1 MAVQSHDPSLY
12 EHRDLIPVRR
22 ALISVSD
29 KSRLLE
35 LAGALAAAGVEIVST
50 GSTASTI
57 RDAGHPVTDVA
68 EVTGFAEALDGRVKT
83 LHPSVHAGLLADLR
97 LADHR
102 DQLAQLGIEP
112 FELVVVN
119 LYPFE
124 ETVAAGKPVA
134 DVIENVDIGGPAMVR
149 ATAKNHANAAIVV
162 SPERYDEVIEAVQAG
177 GTTLDLRRSLAADA
191 FTHTAS
197 YDASVATY
205 FLEQEFVGWTGET
218 LDEAG
223 FDADFDAD
231 FGAEQ
236 GAEALLDDDADFDGE
251 DGTAGSIDAIFAI
264 DLEDPTGTTVGLEV
278 GGLRDAVLRYGEN
291 SHQRAALFTEPGG
304 TGIAQA
310 TQLHGKEMSYNNYVD
325 ADAALRAAYDHDR
338 PAVAIIKHANPC
350 GIAVAPEGA
359 ADEIA
364 AAHELAHACDPV
376 SAFGGVIAANRTVTK
391 AMAETVSGIFTEVII
406 APGFDPE
413 ALAILTQKKNL
424 RLLVLP
430 GDFEPSPLELR
441 QVSGGFLLQDADRSF
456 APASEWELATGEP
469 ADAGTLAELEFA
481 WRACRAVKSNAIL
494 LAQGGASVGVGM
506 GQVNRVDSCRLA
518 VERAGERATGSVAAS
533 DAFFPFADGL
543 QVLLDAGVRAVV
555 QPGGSVRDPEVIEA
569 AKAAGVTMYFTGERH
584 FFH

>member
-29 KSRLLE
+29 KTRLLE
-35 LAGALAAAGVEIVST
+35 LAEALAEAGVEIVST
-50 GSTASTI
+50 GSTAAKI
-57 RDAGHPVTDVA
+57 RDAGHAVTDVS

-83 LHPSVHAGLLADLR
+83 LHPAVHSGLLADLR
-97 LADHR
+97 LASHR
-102 DQLAQLGIEP
+102 EQLAELGFAP

-124 ETVAAGKPVA
+124 QTVAAGKPAA
-134 DVIENVDIGGPAMVR
+134 DVVENVDIGGPAMVR

-162 SPERYDEVIEAVQAG
+162 SPERYDDVIEAVREG
-177 GTTLDLRRSLAADA
+177 GTTLELRRSLATEA
-191 FTHTAS
+191 FVHTAQ
-197 YDASVATY
+197 YDAAVANW
-205 FLEQEFVGWTGET
+205 FLEQEDLGWSET
-218 LDEAG
+218 A
-223 FDADFDAD
+223 ADDP
-231 FGAEQ
+231 
-236 GAEALLDDDADFDGE
+236 
-251 DGTAGSIDAIFAI
+251 SIDDESLDGLFENADAY
-264 DLEDPTGTTVGLEV
+264 VGYELF
-278 GGLRDAVLRYGEN
+278 GLREAVLRYGEN
-291 SHQRAALFTEPGG
+291 SHQRAALFTENDGS
-304 TGIAQA
+304 GIAQA

-325 ADAALRAAYDHDR
+325 ADAALRAAYDHER

-359 ADEIA
+359 ADPIA

-376 SAFGGVIAANRTVTK
+376 SAFGGVIAANSTVTK
-391 AMAETVSGIFTEVII
+391 GMAETVSGIFTEVVV
-406 APGFDPE
+406 APGFEPE
-413 ALAILTQKKNL
+413 ALAILTQKKNV

-430 GDFEPSPLELR
+430 EGFTQNPVELR

-456 APASEWELATGEP
+456 KPAAEWELATGEP
-469 ADAGTLAELEFA
+469 ADAETLAELEFA

-494 LAQGGASVGVGM
+494 LTAGGASVGVGM

-518 VERAGERATGSVAAS
+518 VERAGERAAGSVAAS

-543 QVLLDAGVRAVV
+543 QVLLDAGVRAIV

-569 AKAAGVTMYFTGERH
+569 AKAAGATMYFTHERH

>member
-29 KSRLLE
+29 KTRLLE

-50 GSTASTI
+50 GSTAAAI
-57 RDAGHPVTDVA
+57 RDAGHSVTDVA

-83 LHPSVHAGLLADLR
+83 LHPAVHSGLLADLR

-102 DQLAQLGIEP
+102 RQLAELGFAP

-124 ETVAAGKPVA
+124 QTVAAGKPAA
-134 DVIENVDIGGPAMVR
+134 DVVENVDIGGPAMVR

-162 SPERYDEVIEAVQAG
+162 SPGRYDDVIEAVQSG
-177 GTTLDLRRSLAADA
+177 GTTLELRRSLATEA
-191 FTHTAS
+191 FVHTAQ
-197 YDASVATY
+197 YDAAVANW
-205 FLEQEFVGWTGET
+205 FLEQEDRDWSEAPAEGIELADESLDGLFENADAYVGYE
-218 LDEAG
+218 L
-223 FDADFDAD
+223 F
-231 FGAEQ
+231 
-236 GAEALLDDDADFDGE
+236 
-251 DGTAGSIDAIFAI
+251 
-264 DLEDPTGTTVGLEV
+264 
-278 GGLRDAVLRYGEN
+278 GLREAVLRYGEN
-291 SHQRAALFTEPGG
+291 SHQRAALFTENDGSG
-304 TGIAQA
+304 VAQA

-325 ADAALRAAYDHDR
+325 ADAALRAAFDHER

-359 ADEIA
+359 ADPVA

-391 AMAETVSGIFTEVII
+391 GMAETVAGIFTEVVV
-406 APGFDPE
+406 APGFEPE
-413 ALAILTQKKNL
+413 ALAILTQKKNV

-430 GDFEPSPLELR
+430 EGFAQNPVELR

-456 APASEWELATGEP
+456 KPAAEWELATGEP
-469 ADAGTLAELEFA
+469 ADQATLAELEFA
-481 WRACRAVKSNAIL
+481 WRACRAVKSNAIIL
-494 LAQGGASVGVGM
+494 TSGGASVGVGM

-518 VERAGERATGSVAAS
+518 VERAGERAAGSVAAS

-543 QVLLDAGVRAVV
+543 QVLLDAGVRAIV
-555 QPGGSVRDPEVIEA
+555 QPGGSVRDAEVVEA
-569 AKAAGVTMYFTGERH
+569 AKAAGATMYFTHERH

>member
-12 EHRDLIPVRR
+12 EHRDVVPVRR

-29 KSRLLE
+29 KTRLLD
-35 LAGALAAAGVEIVST
+35 LAGALAEASVEIVST
-50 GSTASTI
+50 GSTAATI
-57 RDAGHPVTDVA
+57 REAGHPVTDVS

-83 LHPSVHAGLLADLR
+83 LHPAVHSGLLADLR

-102 DQLAQLGIEP
+102 AQLEQLGFAA

-124 ETVAAGKPVA
+124 QTVASGKPAA

-162 SPERYDEVIEAVQAG
+162 SPLRYDEVIDAVRSG
-177 GTTLDLRRSLAADA
+177 GTTLAQRRSLATEA
-191 FTHTAS
+191 FVHTAQ
-197 YDASVATY
+197 YDASVANW
-205 FLEQEFVGWTGET
+205 FLDQEDRAWGEAPV
-218 LDEAG
+218 DEDVA
-223 FDADFDAD
+223 
-231 FGAEQ
+231 
-236 GAEALLDDDADFDGE
+236 AEASVD
-251 DGTAGSIDAIFAI
+251 SIF
-264 DLEDPTGTTVGLEV
+264 ESSEGYVGYEV
-278 GGLRDAVLRYGEN
+278 FGLRESVLRYGEN
-291 SHQRAALFTEPGG
+291 SHQRAALFTENEG

-325 ADAALRAAYDHDR
+325 ADAALRAAFDHER

-350 GIAVAPEGA
+350 GIAVAPEGVE
-359 ADEIA
+359 DPIA
-364 AAHELAHACDPV
+364 AAHELAHACDPL
-376 SAFGGVIAANRTVTK
+376 S
-391 AMAETVSGIFTEVII
+391 VSGIFTEVIV

-413 ALAILTQKKNL
+413 ALAILTQKKNV

-430 GDFEPSPLELR
+430 ADFAPNPVELR
-441 QVSGGFLLQDADRSF
+441 QVSGGFLLQDADHSF
-456 APASEWELATGEP
+456 KPASEWELATGEP
-469 ADAGTLAELEFA
+469 ADAETLAELEFA

-494 LAQGGASVGVGM
+494 LAAGGSSVGVGM

-518 VERAGERATGSVAAS
+518 VERAGDRARGAVAAS

-555 QPGGSVRDPEVIEA
+555 QPGGSVRDAEVIEA
-569 AKAAGVTMYFTGERH
+569 ARAAGVTMYFTGERH

>member
-12 EHRDLIPVRR
+12 EHRDVVPVRR

-29 KSRLLE
+29 KTRLLD
-35 LAGALAAAGVEIVST
+35 LAAALAEAGVEIVST
-50 GSTASTI
+50 GSTAATI
-57 RDAGHPVTDVA
+57 REAGHPVTDVS

-83 LHPSVHAGLLADLR
+83 LHPAVHSGLLADLR

-102 DQLAQLGIEP
+102 AQLEQLGFAP

-124 ETVAAGKPVA
+124 QTVASGKPAA

-162 SPERYDEVIEAVQAG
+162 SPLRYDEVIDAVRSG
-177 GTTLDLRRSLAADA
+177 GTTLAQRRSLATEA
-191 FTHTAS
+191 FVHTAQ
-197 YDASVATY
+197 YDASVANW
-205 FLEQEFVGWTGET
+205 FLDQEDRAWGEAPI
-218 LDEAG
+218 DEDVA
-223 FDADFDAD
+223 
-231 FGAEQ
+231 
-236 GAEALLDDDADFDGE
+236 AEASVD
-251 DGTAGSIDAIFAI
+251 SIFESSEGYVGYEIF
-264 DLEDPTGTTVGLEV
+264 
-278 GGLRDAVLRYGEN
+278 GLRESVLRYGEN
-291 SHQRAALFTEPGG
+291 SHQRAALFTENEG

-325 ADAALRAAYDHDR
+325 ADAALRAAFDHER

-350 GIAVAPEGA
+350 GIAVAPEGT
-359 ADEIA
+359 DDPIA
-364 AAHELAHACDPV
+364 AAHELAHACDPL
-376 SAFGGVIAANRTVTK
+376 SAFGGVIAANREVTAK
-391 AMAETVSGIFTEVII
+391 MAETVAGIFTEVIV
-406 APGFDPE
+406 APGFEPE
-413 ALAILTQKKNL
+413 ALAILTQKKNV

-430 GDFEPSPLELR
+430 ADFEPNPVELR

-456 APASEWELATGEP
+456 TPASEWELATGEP
-469 ADAGTLAELEFA
+469 ADAATLAELEFA

-494 LAQGGASVGVGM
+494 LAAGGSSVGVGM

-518 VERAGERATGSVAAS
+518 VERAGDRARGAVAAS

-555 QPGGSVRDPEVIEA
+555 QPGGSVRDAEVIEA
-569 AKAAGVTMYFTGERH
+569 ARAAGVTMYFTGERH